1 MMFFRCCCG
10 TKAFCCVFKVQFSLH
25 SHSTLSYLI
34 LNRSFKILYLNWSW
48 HKCIWTVQA
57 YLQLDVILTIIV
69 FMIWRIVIFYCQW
82 LSMKYMWQQENCGM
96 LEQKLMSIFLSMEK
110 KVTQDQDSC
119 SDPRNPRNFWKDKW
133 VKEYD
138 KFGWLFSL
146 RWVVMQIQLGDM
158 ATTSQCFFKIPQ
170 LSQNYSLKVY
180 QCFWKII
187 RIFIY
192 KIGKLCTL
200 ILNI

>member
-1 MMFFRCCCG
+1 MLIDSIACYSFGLATYIESNLGLGLLFSLMMFFRCCCR
-10 TKAFCCVFKVQFSLH
+10 TKASCCVFKVQFSLH

-119 SDPRNPRNFWKDKW
+119 SNPRNPRNFWKDKW
-133 VKEYD
+133 VKEH
-138 KFGWLFSL
+138 FLISLAGFSLSGGWLCKS
-146 RWVVMQIQLGDM
+146 
-158 ATTSQCFFKIPQ
+158 
-170 LSQNYSLKVY
+170 N
-180 QCFWKII
+180 
-187 RIFIY
+187 
-192 KIGKLCTL
+192 
-200 ILNI
+200 